1 MYSSIKETM
10 KNNKATVVSSN
21 KPVKEPI
28 MMSVN
33 KNAGEIQQLKEEIDG
48 IKNTFNSVK
57 PLQEDVETHFNAIIN
72 LRNNAAVKKAQDR
85 MKEK

>member
-10 KNNKATVVSSN
+10 KNKATVVSSN
-21 KPVKEPI
+21 KPDNDPI

-33 KNAGEIQQLKEEIDG
+33 KNAGEVQQLKEEIDG
-48 IKNTFNSVK
+48 IKDTFNSVK